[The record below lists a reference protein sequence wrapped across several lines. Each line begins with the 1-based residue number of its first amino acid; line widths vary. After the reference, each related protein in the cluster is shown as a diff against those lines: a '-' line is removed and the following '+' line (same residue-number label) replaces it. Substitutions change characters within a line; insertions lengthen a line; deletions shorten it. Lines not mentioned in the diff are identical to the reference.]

1 MIDVWSNP
9 AERAKKIET
18 MIGFLQSDSVSYRSS
33 QPPAL
38 VRLQEKHWDP
48 IMAFMTKEFKCR
60 LPISTIWTVR
70 HCQHHVILRVLERTA
85 VACALFD
92 HNILAAPVLL
102 RFIFNSAGRRREIRR
117 GRVSAC
123 ACVP

>member
-60 LPISTIWTVR
+60 LPISTIWTVQNCSSMHASGMR
-70 HCQHHVILRVLERTA
+70 IAVFHYVFRKLPLLHV
-85 VACALFD
+85 
-92 HNILAAPVLL
+92 H
-102 RFIFNSAGRRREIRR
+102 
-117 GRVSAC
+117 
-123 ACVP
+123 